1 MNRRSTAA
9 KDVHEG
15 GIEGKVAVVETTQK
29 MNKFKEYLNNSKK
42 CAHYTNT
49 NENPT
54 ESQQKP
60 SSE

>member
-1 MNRRSTAA
+1 MRGVLR
-9 KDVHEG
+9 E
-15 GIEGKVAVVETTQK
+15 KVAAVETTQK

-54 ESQQKP
+54 ESQQKS
-60 SSE
+60 SSEKSVDP